1 VDGKII
7 QIEEEQLKTQEP
19 DFWENPKS
27 AEEQLK
33 KVARLKS
40 WVDGYHSVESAVDDL
55 NVLSEFLEA
64 GESSEKEVE
73 EQYLLTLTLIEG
85 LESKTCFRTKPTA
98 SGLS

>member
-1 VDGKII
+1 MDGKII

-19 DFWENPKS
+19 DFWENPKA

-40 WVDGYHSVESAVDDL
+40 WVDGYNSVESAVDDL

-73 EQYLLTLTLIEG
+73 EQYLLSLSLI
-85 LESKTCFRTKPTA
+85 
-98 SGLS
+98 